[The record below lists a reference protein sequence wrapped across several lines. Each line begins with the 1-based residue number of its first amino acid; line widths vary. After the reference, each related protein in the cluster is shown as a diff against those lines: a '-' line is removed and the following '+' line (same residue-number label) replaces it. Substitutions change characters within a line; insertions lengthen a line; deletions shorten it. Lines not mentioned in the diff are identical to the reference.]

1 MEFYSETR
9 LQNWI
14 KKINETR
21 VSEEDPITLMVFDQM
36 LEDVIIAC
44 FNILNAVRRKEIK
57 KADALKEIEKIKNIF
72 NKNFEFNSEL
82 KKDLFS
88 LTRES
93 LRAVLASFEYFL
105 EGKFSK
111 KDMKELIK
119 DAIESEKKGN
129 LDMAFDIIARAGA
142 KVIKGEKLP
151 ELDLPEDSEI
161 IGWIDGID
169 AISTTLELSR
179 IDVSQ
184 DSEE

>member
-1 MEFYSETR
+1 MEFYSERR
-9 LQNWI
+9 LQNWVD
-14 KKINETR
+14 KINELK
-21 VSEEDPITLMVFDQM
+21 VSEEDPTTLLVFDQM

-44 FNILNAVRRKEIK
+44 FNIINAVKRREIK
-57 KADALKEIEKIKNIF
+57 KTEALNEIKKIKNIF

-82 KKDLFS
+82 KEDLFF
-88 LTRES
+88 LTKES
-93 LRAVLASFEYFL
+93 VKAVLASFEYFL

-111 KDMKELIK
+111 KDLKELIK

-129 LDMAFDIIARAGA
+129 LDLAFDMIARAGA
-142 KVIKGEKLP
+142 KIIKGESLP
-151 ELDLPEDSEI
+151 ELNIPDDSEI

-184 DSEE
+184 NSEE

>member
-1 MEFYSETR
+1 MEFYSERR
-9 LQNWI
+9 LQNWVD
-14 KKINETR
+14 KINELK
-21 VSEEDPITLMVFDQM
+21 VSEEDPTTLLVFDQM

-44 FNILNAVRRKEIK
+44 FNIINAVKRREIK
-57 KADALKEIEKIKNIF
+57 KIEALNEIKKINNIF

-82 KKDLFS
+82 KEDLFF
-88 LTRES
+88 LTKES
-93 LRAVLASFEYFL
+93 VKAVLASFEYFL

-111 KDMKELIK
+111 KDLKELIK

-129 LDMAFDIIARAGA
+129 LDLAFDMIARAGA
-142 KVIKGEKLP
+142 KIIKGERLP
-151 ELDLPEDSEI
+151 EVNIPDDSEI

-184 DSEE
+184 ISEE